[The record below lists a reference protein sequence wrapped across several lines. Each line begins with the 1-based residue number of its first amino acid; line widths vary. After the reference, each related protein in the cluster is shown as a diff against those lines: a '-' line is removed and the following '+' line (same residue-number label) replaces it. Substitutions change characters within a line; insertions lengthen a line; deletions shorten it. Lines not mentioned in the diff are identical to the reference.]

1 MTRRLG
7 WGGTTRLRRYA
18 LLGLAALAV
27 LAGAGTAYAAGSAPG
42 PRYRLAT
49 VTPAQV
55 DAALNVVGTLSPA
68 QQADVP
74 FPVSGT
80 VATVAVRSGQRVT
93 AGQRLGSLSK
103 ASLRAALAAAQST
116 VDQANLQVSHDIA
129 GQDQAASG
137 SASGSGSGSAS
148 GSGSGSAGGAAS
160 AALRPRQQAVLRA
173 QRRADHALA
182 RARAALAQAGQVCTS
197 PAPSPSGTPPASRTP
212 VPGAPSPSGTPP
224 ASRTPVPGAPSPS
237 GTPPASRTPVPG
249 ATPSAGA
256 TPSRPGTPSP
266 SQSGR
271 PSPAPTPASAPG
283 NCARATRQVLTAET
297 VVLHAQQALSRQ
309 LFALGAALTRALR
322 GTGAS
327 GSGPGA
333 GAGSGSGSSGPA
345 SAAQLAADQATADA
359 DAAQLTVA
367 QQNLDNAI
375 VRSPISG
382 TVVSVA
388 VSPGTAV
395 TAGSTAFEI
404 AGLDSY
410 QVQTEVPVADLPA
423 LKVGQRASVRP
434 DGLDRPLT
442 GSVISIGLTPD
453 TSNSPVTYP
462 VTIGLAG
469 QPGGLHP
476 NGFASVVVSTG
487 RSLGVSVP
495 TSAVHYTKHGATVT
509 VYAAGR
515 TRTVKVTV
523 GTKGLVRT
531 RITAGLRA
539 SQQVVL
545 AVLGQPLPTNNVD
558 QGPGF
563 GPGGGAVVLGP

>member
-1 MTRRLG
+1 MPRWPRR
-7 WGGTTRLRRYA
+7 TTV
-18 LLGLAALAV
+18 LGLAALVV
-27 LAGAGTAYAAGSAPG
+27 LAAAGTAYATVSAPG

-49 VTPAQV
+49 AIPAQV
-55 DAALNVVGTLSPA
+55 SAAIDVVGTLSPA

-116 VDQANLQVSHDIA
+116 LDQANLQVSHDIA

-137 SASGSGSGSAS
+137 SGSGSGSAP
-148 GSGSGSAGGAAS
+148 GSGSGSAGGSAS
-160 AALRPRQQAVLRA
+160 AALRPLQQAVLRA
-173 QRRADHALA
+173 QRRADQALA
-182 RARAALAQAGQVCTS
+182 RARAALARAGQVCTS
-197 PAPSPSGTPPASRTP
+197 PAPSPSGTPSASRTP
-212 VPGAPSPSGTPP
+212 VPGP
-224 ASRTPVPGAPSPS
+224 
-237 GTPPASRTPVPG
+237 
-249 ATPSAGA
+249 TPSAGA
-256 TPSRPGTPSP
+256 TPSAGMTPSAGAMPSAAGTPSP

-271 PSPAPTPASAPG
+271 PSPVPTPASTPASAPG
-283 NCARATRQVLTAET
+283 NCAHATKQVLAAET

-309 LFALGAALTRALR
+309 LSALGAALARAIR

-327 GSGPGA
+327 GGGSGA
-333 GAGSGSGSSGPA
+333 GAGSGGSSGPAGAGSSSGPA

-375 VRSPISG
+375 VRSPVSG

-410 QVQTEVPVADLPA
+410 QVQTEVPVTGLPA
-423 LKVGQRASVRP
+423 LKVGQRASVRV
-434 DGLDRPLT
+434 DGLASPLT
-442 GSVISIGLTPD
+442 GSVISIGLIPD

-469 QPGGLHP
+469 PPGGLHP
-476 NGFASVVVSTG
+476 DGFASVTISTG
-487 RSLGVSVP
+487 HSRGVSVP
-495 TSAVHYTKHGATVT
+495 TSAVHYGKHGATVT

-515 TRTVKVTV
+515 ARTVKVTV
-523 GTKGLVRT
+523 GTKGLLRT

-539 SQQVVL
+539 GQRVVL
-545 AVLGQPLPTNNVD
+545 AVLGKPLPSGNQN